1 LTVKTSVWRDILDFD
16 MRLNLSVRHGRASQ
30 NYFQLLKNLCGR
42 DGGEA
47 KIGGLTDAHA
57 GATGTWTP
65 LQHPMKLSGRRPP
78 RG

>member
-1 LTVKTSVWRDILDFD
+1 LTVKTSVWRDFLDFD
-16 MRLNLSVRHGRASQ
+16 MRFNSSVRHGRAGE
-30 NYFQLLKNLCGR
+30 NNFQLLKNLCGR

-57 GATGTWTP
+57 GATGTRTP
-65 LQHPMKLSGRRPP
+65 LQHPMKLSGWRPP